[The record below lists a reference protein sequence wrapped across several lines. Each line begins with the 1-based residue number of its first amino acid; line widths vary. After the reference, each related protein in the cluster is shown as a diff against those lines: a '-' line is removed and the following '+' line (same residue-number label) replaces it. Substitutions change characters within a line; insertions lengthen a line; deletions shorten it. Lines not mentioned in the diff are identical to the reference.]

1 MLQKGRRLTES
12 VHHRTPPRQLLLPR
26 LQSRSHSPPLGR
38 TSFDSAAPDILTEG
52 QRQYNQATG
61 TRTRSHPW
69 GLRSVL
75 LFPLPV
81 YPLLV
86 FFNLVLRMT
95 WSIKL
100 SSHLYSVTDG
110 SAGIFWLEV
119 AEILRRWLWVFLRLE
134 WELIKRVQNG
144 ESNWR
149 AKPDGAGVQYEMVPT
164 SSEGQILFAHDQ

>member
-1 MLQKGRRLTES
+1 M
-12 VHHRTPPRQLLLPR
+12 PPRELLLPR

-38 TSFDSAAPDILTEG
+38 TSFDSEVPDILTEG
-52 QRQYNQATG
+52 QRQSNQATG
-61 TRTRSHPW
+61 TGARPHPW

-110 SAGIFWLEV
+110 GAGIFWLEV
-119 AEILRRWLWVFLRLE
+119 AEILRRWLWVFLRVE
-134 WELIKRVQNG
+134 WELIKKVQNG
-144 ESNWR
+144 ETTWR
-149 AKPDGAGVQYEMVPT
+149 SKPDSTGAHYEMVPT
-164 SSEGQILFAHDQ
+164 SSESQILFHA